1 MQEQAAYDKKGFL
14 AYIKGYIQKLT
25 PLLPADRQAQFKTDV
40 QAAVKH
46 LLGKLS
52 DLQLWDPA
60 SIQTVDL
67 PICAVL
73 GGTRGKEDDAQ
84 ATVAHF
90 LNLKL
95 PPSVLWNISALAILL
110 PCTMHPL

>member
-1 MQEQAAYDKKGFL
+1 MYIHPVILPSNDSCDVHLSRCACTVTAQEQAAYDKKGFL

-52 DLQLWDPA
+52 DLQL
-60 SIQTVDL
+60 
-67 PICAVL
+67 
-73 GGTRGKEDDAQ
+73 
-84 ATVAHF
+84 
-90 LNLKL
+90 
-95 PPSVLWNISALAILL
+95 
-110 PCTMHPL
+110 